1 MERTGLDETQQR
13 SVSAINDMIR
23 RGQMPSTEELRSAGA
38 GSRYAVVPKALLE
51 SVVRKN
57 ARLVE
62 QRGGARPITKPH
74 QSRPPKTTEAVLHT
88 QRALLDS
95 WEQRKRALLDP
106 EKGKAETQTRRRN
119 LMNFILS

>member
-1 MERTGLDETQQR
+1 MERTGLDETQQG

-38 GSRYAVVPKALLE
+38 ESRFALVPKALLE

-57 ARLVE
+57 ARLFE
-62 QRGGARPITKPH
+62 QRGARPTTKPH
-74 QSRPPKTTEAVLHT
+74 QSRPPKTTEAFLRS
-88 QRALLDS
+88 QRALLS
-95 WEQRKRALLDP
+95 S
-106 EKGKAETQTRRRN
+106 EKEKAEAPTRRRN